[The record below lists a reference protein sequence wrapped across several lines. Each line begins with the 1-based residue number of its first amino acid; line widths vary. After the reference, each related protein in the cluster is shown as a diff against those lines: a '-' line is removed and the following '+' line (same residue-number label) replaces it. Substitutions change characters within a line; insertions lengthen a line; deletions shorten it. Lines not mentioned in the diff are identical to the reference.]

1 MEVGDRR
8 RGQLF
13 DVLEVQFFASASH
26 VPAELLQLENNL
38 PVRHKHLLCPRSEC
52 LISDCW
58 IFSHV
63 WLFDNRC
70 PREDGSRSL
79 SALAR

>member
-13 DVLEVQFFASASH
+13 DVAEVQCFTSASL
-26 VPAELLQLENNL
+26 VPAELLHLENNL
-38 PVRHKHLLCPRSEC
+38 PVRHKRLLCPRSEC

-58 IFSHV
+58 IFSRV